1 MYPKY
6 IHVLHEA
13 RRSDFFDAT
22 MADHQDE
29 DGRTDNNKEEEVG
42 VTADGSAALFVT
54 SNEAKLREA
63 PRKYAAR
70 RPSQIDGV
78 DIPSPSLL
86 TVDCTTVAAAKASAA
101 AAAADTFFN
110 GGSSADLVVR
120 VANAAV
126 VAARSAVASAMWD
139 AESVQHVHVSA
150 VAMHA
155 MHTMHSMNES
165 NPMEVRTVRSSVR

>member
-1 MYPKY
+1 
-6 IHVLHEA
+6 
-13 RRSDFFDAT
+13 
-22 MADHQDE
+22 MADHLDE
-29 DGRTDNNKEEEVG
+29 DDRKDYNKEEEGGVTAG

-70 RPSQIDGV
+70 RLSQIDGV
-78 DIPSPSLL
+78 DIPLPSLL
-86 TVDCTTVAAAKASAA
+86 TVDCTTAAA
-101 AAAADTFFN
+101 
-110 GGSSADLVVR
+110 VVR

-126 VAARSAVASAMWD
+126 VAARSAVASAMWE

-155 MHTMHSMNES
+155 MQTMHSMNQS
-165 NPMEVRTVRSSVR
+165 NSMEVRTFESPLRTFEIRTTMYVCLCMSMYVYVCLFPLFLL